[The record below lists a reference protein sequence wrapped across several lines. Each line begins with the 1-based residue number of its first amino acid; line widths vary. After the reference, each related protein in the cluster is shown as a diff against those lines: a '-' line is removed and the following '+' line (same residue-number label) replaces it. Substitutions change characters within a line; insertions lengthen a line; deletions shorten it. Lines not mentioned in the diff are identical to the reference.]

1 MSHSADLSASLSEYR
16 NRFITSPLQLPGLS
30 QNVTDSNHALI
41 NMHRKNFIHKKCP
54 YPNNMFSFV
63 FISGNNIALLCSK
76 FRDATISRA
85 ITLTDPIRG
94 TSLHDV
100 EANIAFPV
108 GFGGSCLAVN
118 SHGKGPVACVQ
129 T

>member
-1 MSHSADLSASLSEYR
+1 
-16 NRFITSPLQLPGLS
+16 
-30 QNVTDSNHALI
+30 
-41 NMHRKNFIHKKCP
+41 
-54 YPNNMFSFV
+54 MFCFV
-63 FISGNNIALLCSK
+63 LISGNNIALLCNK

-100 EANIAFPV
+100 ETNIAFPV

-118 SHGKGPVACVQ
+118 SHGKDPTACVQ
-129 T
+129 NLLLNAKESQTLHRALFTSEIHFQTVMSVKPGFH